1 MLESIIAGAIAS
13 CSEAHDAWL
22 EAAAAEEEMVRA
34 RRAGN
39 FPSEALE
46 ERAVVLARGA
56 ADCLFIAR
64 MRSQEA
70 EGVARA
76 VCFARGGEAWGPRDV
91 RREAEEVFGFAAGV
105 A

>member
-1 MLESIIAGAIAS
+1 MRP
-13 CSEAHDAWL
+13 
-22 EAAAAEEEMVRA
+22 AAKRTTPGWRRPRRKRKWCA
-34 RRAGN
+34 RGGAGN

-91 RREAEEVFGFAAGV
+91 RREAEEVFGFAARV